1 MPHSPSLLAHS
12 GSEFVD
18 LCQSQ
23 VALLTQGLGAAWCG
37 VYLTEDLVQSVPKL
51 IPIVV
56 YPDAREVWSWGEG
69 EAQGGEFS
77 PLLALS
83 QQYSLDTPQP
93 HQEQDVINQAEYFT
107 GEWEEKSFQP
117 GYQVARPLIYQEG
130 VMGLLVAGRRERE
143 WTPEELIQIDRVA
156 RTLAIARSL
165 DRQQRWYRQQLHQQE
180 NARHI
185 QKEVLDNLLHQLRN
199 PMTALRT
206 FSKLLLKRLRFDD
219 ANRTVAEGIVRES
232 DRLQGFLQQL
242 DDYFKTIAAES
253 PRLPP
258 ADPLLLTGENK
269 PISPS
274 LLPGKAIVLEPL
286 ALETILHPL
295 ILSAKTIAQE
305 RKLTFKTDIPAHLP
319 LVRADPW
326 GIREVLSNLIDNA
339 LKYTPRGGCV
349 EIEAGLTRLTPYGRL
364 QGVAVRDNGLG
375 IPPGDR
381 ERIFERHY
389 RGVQEQGE
397 IAGSG
402 LGLAIAKSLIEQMH
416 GEIELI
422 SPASDAAHS
431 PNNPGTTF
439 IVWLP
444 VDDSEE
450 RFEDQ
455 R

>member
-12 GSEFVD
+12 SSEFVD

-37 VYLTEDLVQSVPKL
+37 VYLTEDLVQSAPKL

-56 YPDAREVWSWGEG
+56 YPDAREVWSWEEGKTQEG
-69 EAQGGEFS
+69 ELS

-83 QQYSLDTPQP
+83 QQHLLDTPGS
-93 HQEQDVINQAEYFT
+93 HQEQDVINEREPFT
-107 GEWEEKSFQP
+107 GEPEEESFQP

-130 VMGLLVAGRRERE
+130 VMGLLVAGRRERK

-165 DRQQRWYRQQLHQQE
+165 DRQQRWYRQQLHKQE
-180 NARHI
+180 NLRHI
-185 QKEVLDNLLHQLRN
+185 QQEVLDNLLHQLRN

-242 DDYFKTIAAES
+242 DDYFKTVVTES
-253 PRLPP
+253 SLLPP
-258 ADPLLLTGENK
+258 ADPLLLPGEDQSVA
-269 PISPS
+269 PY
-274 LLPGKAIVLEPL
+274 LLPGKAIVQEPL
-286 ALETILHPL
+286 ALEAILQPL
-295 ILSAKTIAQE
+295 ILSAQTIAQE
-305 RKLTFKTDIPAHLP
+305 RGLTLKAVIPARLP
-319 LVRADPW
+319 LVCADPW

-349 EIEAGLTRLTPYGRL
+349 EIEAGLTRSTPHGTL

-375 IPPGDR
+375 IPLGDR

-397 IAGSG
+397 ISGSG
-402 LGLAIAKSLIEQMH
+402 LGLAIAKNLIEQMH
-416 GEIELI
+416 GEIELV
-422 SPASDAAHS
+422 SPNPDAANPS
-431 PNNPGTTF
+431 SGNPGTTF

-444 VDDSEE
+444 VDGK
-450 RFEDQ
+450 
-455 R
+455 